1 MSRFLSD
8 ALIGPILKCYWQ
20 GLVTGTVIVII
31 VPRDWFASNY
41 RYGGKVSD
49 DRLQSV
55 YWLWLHQKKPRAVD
69 SCSINTHP
77 TIGTSPISIVAFA
90 LNRPIDSH
98 WDAFRFGIGFCR
110 VWFDLIWFDL
120 ILFSGADWLVRF
132 RVDSARFTAPL
143 PSDWLALFCNGLI
156 IGAGGRGVCWM
167 NWGKRPISSRQSSR
181 HLMKLDETW
190 WNLIWYQ
197 KWMKRIMAM

>member
-1 MSRFLSD
+1 MAVRCRT
-8 ALIGPILKCYWQ
+8 IG
-20 GLVTGTVIVII
+20 
-31 VPRDWFASNY
+31 S
-41 RYGGKVSD
+41 KVSID
-49 DRLQSV
+49 YGYTRRSHV
-55 YWLWLHQKKPRAVD
+55 LW
-69 SCSINTHP
+69 
-77 TIGTSPISIVAFA
+77 IVALLTLIQPSVRRPFQLLHSPWIGRSTRTEMRFDSA
-90 LNRPIDSH
+90 LV
-98 WDAFRFGIGFCR
+98 F
-110 VWFDLIWFDL
+110 VVFDLIWFDL